1 MLLDNQN
8 HLLENTDTNGYDII
22 DESLLCDE
30 SKSNVLLES
39 VDFRGCSDI
48 TSSVGGGWA
57 VRPTDDVIIKFELRN
72 KYSEFV
78 IFELHNKYAEFIII
92 ELRNEYPLRKS

>member
-30 SKSNVLLES
+30 RKSNVLLES
-39 VDFRGCSDI
+39 IDFI
-48 TSSVGGGWA
+48 
-57 VRPTDDVIIKFELRN
+57 P
-72 KYSEFV
+72 
-78 IFELHNKYAEFIII
+78 
-92 ELRNEYPLRKS
+92 